1 VQTARCQGRVRTNA
15 IGQAELSLKTQWH
28 DGTTNLVLCPLKF
41 TQRLAALV
49 PRPRLRRTGLPDSG
63 RS

>member
-1 VQTARCQGRVRTNA
+1 VRTNA